1 MTKEKKVELPIKEE
15 AKEEIYY
22 IPKKVVKELLL
33 EEPLFISRVN

>member
-22 IPKKVVKELLL
+22 IPEKGSEGTLTGRT
-33 EEPLFISRVN
+33 II